1 MTAVHLRSPK
11 ISPARDPALLR
22 EGYEGPALLVWSIP
36 LDGGGCMV
44 FESERA
50 APDELRPLLA
60 VELGDD
66 AREAPCP
73 RCGATDWTVC
83 AHADDPA

>member
-1 MTAVHLRSPK
+1 
-11 ISPARDPALLR
+11 
-22 EGYEGPALLVWSIP
+22 
-36 LDGGGCMV
+36 MV